1 MKKLKQTF
9 IYKIINDIATVMN
22 MYHVG
27 AYASSAAFFTFLS
40 LIPMML
46 LFFSIIPYTPITE
59 ATIMKGVAQLL
70 PAELLPLSIRI
81 INEMYHT
88 RAALLSITL
97 LATLWSSGKG
107 TLALIRGLN
116 VINNVTERR
125 NYFLLRLRACIYT
138 IVMLVILIGLI
149 VIVIFGESIMHLT
162 ANAMPQLQLLFDFF
176 IQIRVVFVIGIL
188 ALFFWAVFT
197 WLPSDDR
204 EKKEK
209 TREKTKHVKRGKSRV
224 IYELPGALF
233 TAFVWYLAS
242 WIFSG
247 FVNRFSAFSTYGSMA
262 TIVIIMFWLYMC
274 FYIIFVGAII
284 NSIIKRAL
292 TLRRMKK
299 QALAQGDISKM

>member
-1 MKKLKQTF
+1 MKKLKKTF
-9 IYKIINDIATVMN
+9 IYNIINDIATVMN

-40 LIPMML
+40 LIPMLL

-59 ATIMKGVAQLL
+59 AAIMKGVAQLL
-70 PAELLPLSIRI
+70 PSELLPLSIRI

-88 RAALLSITL
+88 RAALLPITL

-176 IQIRVVFVIGIL
+176 IHIRVVFVIGIL

-197 WLPSDDR
+197 WLPSDGR

-209 TREKTKHVKRGKSRV
+209 PREKTEHVKKQKRRV
-224 IYELPGALF
+224 LYELPGALF

-247 FVNRFSAFSTYGSMA
+247 FINRFSAFSTYGSMA
-262 TIVIIMFWLYMC
+262 TIIIIMFWLYMC

-284 NSIIKRAL
+284 NSIIRRAL
-292 TLRRMKK
+292 TLWRMKK
-299 QALAQGDISKM
+299 MRDSG